1 MRILV
6 TGASGFVGRIVC
18 RYLLD
23 GGHKVVAVSR
33 TPDLDVG
40 ADCNVVAVGE
50 IDANT
55 SWTDALKDVD
65 GVIHL
70 AARTHRDQS
79 LDTIDAYRSINVDGT
94 AQLARSAMA
103 VGVESFVFMSSIKVN
118 GESSPLNDNGEPRRV
133 SGKDAPRATSFYGR
147 SKLEAEQVLRE
158 VFADSPVRVVILR
171 PPLVYG
177 VGQKGNLRSLMR
189 AIDRGVPLPFG
200 NVNNK
205 RSLISVNNLA
215 SAAVKV
221 LDDKTMRSGTYTLSD
236 TEMSTAD
243 LVRSIA
249 HAMGRKPRLFSF
261 PLSVLERFAQ
271 LLGRSEQLSK
281 ATRSLIVD
289 RSQFG
294 EDFGWVPD
302 LDFDNTWYEIAE
314 SLRSKPIK

>member
-118 GESSPLNDNGEPRRV
+118 GES
-133 SGKDAPRATSFYGR
+133 
-147 SKLEAEQVLRE
+147 
-158 VFADSPVRVVILR
+158 
-171 PPLVYG
+171 
-177 VGQKGNLRSLMR
+177 
-189 AIDRGVPLPFG
+189 
-200 NVNNK
+200 
-205 RSLISVNNLA
+205 
-215 SAAVKV
+215 
-221 LDDKTMRSGTYTLSD
+221 
-236 TEMSTAD
+236 
-243 LVRSIA
+243 
-249 HAMGRKPRLFSF
+249 
-261 PLSVLERFAQ
+261 
-271 LLGRSEQLSK
+271 
-281 ATRSLIVD
+281 
-289 RSQFG
+289 
-294 EDFGWVPD
+294 
-302 LDFDNTWYEIAE
+302 
-314 SLRSKPIK
+314 